1 LVNWHDYLRNN
12 GTMLALRYAALLA
25 LVVWVGG
32 LLALGAISAPA
43 IFDVTA
49 WRHTAD
55 GRVLAGAIFGETLRR
70 FHLVSYAAG
79 ALLLLTLA
87 ARAILGPRPRRFA
100 WRAALAMLMLAAS
113 LVSGIVVA
121 GQIASVQAAIGGSP
135 SALPADDARR
145 ILFGRLHALATGLEL
160 IPLVGGLALMYWEL
174 KG

>member
-1 LVNWHDYLRNN
+1 
-12 GTMLALRYAALLA
+12 MLALRYAALLA

-32 LLALGAISAPA
+32 LLALGAIAAPA

-79 ALLLLTLA
+79 SLLLLTVLA
-87 ARAILGPRPRRFA
+87 RGILVPRPRRFA
-100 WRAALAMLMLAAS
+100 WRAALATLMLAAS
-113 LVSGIVVA
+113 LVSGVVVA
-121 GQIASVQAAIGGSP
+121 ERIAAVQAQIGGSP

-145 ILFGRLHALATGLEL
+145 TDFGRLHAFATGLEM
-160 IPLVGGLALMYWEL
+160 IPLVGGLVLMYWEL